1 MEPQDEFINYLK
13 VERHYSP
20 ATQRAYH
27 DDVAAFRQFCEESGG
42 FDGYDKVDNVTVA
55 AFMTDMNDHHYSR
68 ATTARKLSSLRSFYR
83 YMMRVGRADH
93 DPFAMVET
101 KKGHRR
107 LPQFFYEPEIEQLF
121 KAVSGSEPAD
131 IRDRALLEVL
141 YDTGMRVSEVANLTV
156 EQVDIKMHAILVHG
170 KGNKDRYVL
179 FGDQAAAALKQYVD
193 TVRADLMAVSGLWT
207 NRMFLNQ
214 HGKPITARGIEYIL
228 DRVVE
233 RTSLTTKIHP
243 HMLRHS
249 FATHMLN
256 HGADLRTVQEL
267 LGHSSLSTTQ
277 IYTHVTTAHLVADY
291 QKYFPEHK

>member
-1 MEPQDEFINYLK
+1 MEPLDEFINYLN

-20 ATQRAYH
+20 ATQRAYRN
-27 DDVAAFRQFCEESGG
+27 DITAFRQFCEDSGG
-42 FDGYDKVDNVTVA
+42 FDGYDQVDNVTVA

-83 YMMRVGRADH
+83 YLMRVGQADH

-101 KKGHRR
+101 KKEHRR
-107 LPQFFYEPEIEQLF
+107 LPQFFYEPEIAQLF
-121 KAVSGSEPAD
+121 KAVEGDDPAD

-156 EQVDIKMHAILVHG
+156 EQVDLQMHAILVHG

-179 FGDQAAAALKQYVD
+179 FGDQAATAIKCYVD

-214 HGKPITARGIEYIL
+214 HGRPITPRGIEYVL

-277 IYTHVTTAHLVADY
+277 IYTHVTTAHLVKDY
-291 QKYFPEHK
+291 QKYFPEHQ